1 MLLGMVFRLRLVD
14 EIGTV
19 FLNFPIDEGTGKAS
33 KEFFGLG
40 MCGRLAVLGYMVLIC
55 LGSRKGRS
63 TTQEL
68 MAEVS
73 LVFGFL
79 LVLTVSLS
87 VCVVVAV
94 SHDDDLGKA

>member
-1 MLLGMVFRLRLVD
+1 MVFRLLLVE

-40 MCGRLAVLGYMVLIC
+40 MAGRLAVLGYMVLIC
-55 LGSRKGRS
+55 LGSIKGRS
-63 TTQEL
+63 TSHEL
-68 MAEVS
+68 MSEVS
-73 LVFGFL
+73 LVFGL
-79 LVLTVSLS
+79 LVVLTVSMS
-87 VCVVVAV
+87 VCVVVVV